1 MQNKMSTQNK
11 NLARLI
17 KRALE
22 KLQRETFISQ
32 CRNNNIQELMILINN
47 EKSQH

>member
-17 KRALE
+17 KKALE

-32 CRNNNIQELMILINN
+32 CRKQQYSRAHDPN
-47 EKSQH
+47 